1 MRAISCALMGLLLVG
16 VVPAWADTDPE
27 KKKMVPAGVI
37 AGPGYAF
44 SILAPDGWTLDPES
58 GKSSGLKVALYPEGS
73 TWEDTRVF
81 MYVHACARPSC
92 SDSSYDEYV
101 SAAVKTFRREQPTA
115 MVAVG
120 ESIST
125 ADGKSAQVR
134 SFSGDEW
141 GNFEAVAYVEE
152 DAVFAILVMSSKN
165 QKIYEQSFE
174 AFEDFVR
181 SYHDVT
187 DRLQK
192 KD

>member
-1 MRAISCALMGLLLVG
+1 
-16 VVPAWADTDPE
+16 
-27 KKKMVPAGVI
+27 
-37 AGPGYAF
+37 
-44 SILAPDGWTLDPES
+44 
-58 GKSSGLKVALYPEGS
+58 
-73 TWEDTRVF
+73 
-81 MYVHACARPSC
+81 
-92 SDSSYDEYV
+92 
-101 SAAVKTFRREQPTA
+101 